1 MSDTSWTLVRAAAAG
16 EASARA
22 QLADHLLPVLRAYF
36 QARWRDARHVS
47 DIEDAVQTSFVELF
61 DVGGAL
67 PRARPEL
74 GRFRAFVRGVARN
87 VALRVEE
94 RRQREA
100 ARVAGTVTALPADD
114 ASLSQVFDRSW
125 AQRIMD
131 LAAQR
136 MRSRVA
142 SEGGEL
148 ERQVAILELRIGEGL
163 AIRDIAARWNED
175 RDACH
180 RLYRRARLEFERC
193 LRAVVLEYSGC
204 NEAEVDDECRALAE
218 LLRPR

>member
-16 EASARA
+16 VASARA
-22 QLADHLLPVLRAYF
+22 RLADHLFPILRTYF
-36 QARWRDARHVS
+36 QARWRDPRHAY

-61 DVGGAL
+61 DRDGAL

-87 VALRVEE
+87 VALRIEE
-94 RRQREA
+94 RRQRDQQ
-100 ARVAGTVTALPADD
+100 RVVGAVTALAADE

-136 MRSRVA
+136 MRSKA
-142 SEGGEL
+142 THQGAEL
-148 ERQVAILELRIGEGL
+148 ERQVAILDLRIGEGL

-193 LRAVVLEYSGC
+193 LREVVLEYSGC
-204 NEAEVDDECRALAE
+204 DEADVEDECRTLAE